1 MGWYQSEAVREVG
14 SLKVHLVCIGM
25 GSSEMILMGSAV
37 KGLGDGDRTD
47 TVLVVMGVDVWMWC
61 GR

>member
-25 GSSEMILMGSAV
+25 GSSEMILMGSVV

-47 TVLVVMGVDVWMWC
+47 TVVGVDVWMWC
-61 GR
+61 G